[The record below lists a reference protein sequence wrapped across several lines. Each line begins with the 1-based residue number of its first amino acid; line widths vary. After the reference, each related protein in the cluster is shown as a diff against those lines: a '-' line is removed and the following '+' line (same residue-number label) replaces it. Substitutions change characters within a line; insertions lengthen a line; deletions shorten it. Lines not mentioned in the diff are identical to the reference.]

1 MNTKSYQDY
10 INRKFV
16 IILILSILLLVVSLF
31 SIKVGATN
39 LSFKQ
44 ILLSIFFDTEDSS
57 IIWNI
62 RISRIVVAIVAGIF
76 MGVEGTILQCVL
88 RNPLASPYTMG
99 ISQGAAFGASFSRC
113 ICYGREVG
121 KRSISL
127 CASGFLPVDWP
138 V

>member
-88 RNPLASPYTMG
+88 RNPLASPYTMS
-99 ISQGAAFGASFSRC
+99 ISQGAAFGTTDRKS
-113 ICYGREVG
+113 V
-121 KRSISL
+121 
-127 CASGFLPVDWP
+127 V
-138 V
+138 